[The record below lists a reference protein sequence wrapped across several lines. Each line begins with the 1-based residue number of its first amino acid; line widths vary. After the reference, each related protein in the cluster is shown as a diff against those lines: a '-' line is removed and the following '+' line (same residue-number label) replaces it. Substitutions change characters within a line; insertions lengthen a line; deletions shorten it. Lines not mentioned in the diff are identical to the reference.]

1 MNIIQ
6 TYKSY
11 DTIPLNLK
19 LLVDKVREYNPNCN
33 YIFFSDED
41 IICFISSIKE
51 LNESYYETF
60 FNLEYKIQQLDFFR
74 YLAIYYYGG
83 VYLDLDVD
91 IHMSFDDLDRTRCTF
106 PNEMNNNS
114 DTILQNQGMNN
125 LIGNYAFYA
134 PKYHPFIKQIIDNIV
149 TQRISDENIP
159 KNYNSYVYYTTGPVL
174 VSQTYIDY
182 KDKNAVNIIEPY
194 PFRRSFFGKYG
205 KHVNYGSWK

>member
-11 DTIPLNLK
+11 DDIPAKLK
-19 LLVDKVREYNPNCN
+19 SLVNKVQEYNPDCN
-33 YIFFSDED
+33 YIFFSDKD
-41 IICFISSIKE
+41 IMCFISSIKE

-60 FNLEYKIQQLDFFR
+60 FSLKYKIQQLDFFR

-83 VYLDLDVD
+83 LYLDID
-91 IHMSFDDLDRTRCTF
+91 IEVYTSFDDLDRTRCAF
-106 PNEMNNNS
+106 PNEMHNNS
-114 DTILQNQGMNN
+114 DIILQRQGMYN

-134 PKYHPFIKQIIDNIV
+134 PQYDPFIKKIIDNIV
-149 TQRISDENIP
+149 TQRIPDENIP

-182 KDKNAVNIIEPY
+182 TDKNKVDIIEPN
-194 PFRRSFFGKYG
+194 PFKRSCFGKYG
-205 KHVNYGSWK
+205 KHLNYGSWK